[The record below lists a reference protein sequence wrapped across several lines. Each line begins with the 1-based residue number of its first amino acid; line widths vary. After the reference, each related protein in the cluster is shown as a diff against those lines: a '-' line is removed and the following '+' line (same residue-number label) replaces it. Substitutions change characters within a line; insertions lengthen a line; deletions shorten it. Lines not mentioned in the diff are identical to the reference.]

1 MTFGIRRIFAGRPS
15 IMRWNRFVCTVG
27 LVLIGSA
34 GLVRGQDQP
43 AVAPGAL
50 PEIRA
55 GVCAFKAKD
64 YPSAESHFQKALST
78 APNEKRTYKLLAL
91 SQEMQYRKG
100 DPSPAN
106 QAIGRRAIAAF
117 ARFLDAYP
125 VERTAVMESAV
136 LYKNIDAANLD
147 QIVADE
153 KLPRDV
159 RAEILVLMSSDTSR
173 CANKL
178 FDANRQLVNQ
188 NGKETYRFKEPI
200 NRVDLDRANVCAT
213 RSVELANRALDL
225 STDKRSSLSELG
237 SAYGALYMV
246 ADWKGD
252 TAAAAGLKNKAKAS
266 YDKFSEEEKRLDAL
280 KNDSAKPADKDQ
292 ITKAQMA
299 DAAEFVLTGTM
310 VRRPTWEQLTE
321 PVHPSYDEIFGPE
334 PPAPKTSVSRAP
346 MWKLFTSAED
356 GFSAMFP
363 GGVIRDRG
371 TGAVTYT
378 SGKYLIAVM
387 PRPSGQAASLDENA
401 TLAMTAWGSAQ
412 STCNFVRMG
421 GAECDVR
428 LLGPK
433 TIGGHPALI
442 YRLDQVGC
450 PTSPGVMVTV
460 STKDLIFV
468 IFTGA
473 GDENNADVKR
483 FLASVKIN

>member
-225 STDKRSSLSELG
+225 SIDKRSSLSELG

-252 TAAAAGLKNKAKAS
+252 TAAAAGLKNKAKAA
-266 YDKFSEEEKRLDAL
+266 YDKFSEEQRRIDAV
-280 KNDSAKPADKDQ
+280 KNTSEKPANENDA
-292 ITKAQMA
+292 TNAQMA
-299 DAAEFVLTGTM
+299 DAAEFVSTGTM
-310 VRRPTWEQLTE
+310 IRRPTWEQLTE

-334 PPAPKTSVSRAP
+334 PQAPKTNAVRAP
-346 MWKLFTSAED
+346 VWKLFTSRTD
-356 GFSAMFP
+356 RFSAMFP
-363 GGVIRDRG
+363 GGVSQTIAGRG
-371 TGAVTYT
+371 YAYT
-378 SGKYLIAVM
+378 SGKLLLIVM
-387 PRPSGQAASLDENA
+387 PRPTGQPVGTTEN
-401 TLAMTAWGSAQ
+401 TVLAVAAWGSAHT
-412 STCNFVRMG
+412 TCYFAAMG
-421 GAECDVR
+421 GSECDVR
-428 LLGPK
+428 LVGP
-433 TIGGHPALI
+433 TMIAGQTALL
-442 YRLDQVGC
+442 YRLDQVDCG
-450 PTSPGVMVTV
+450 SEPGVLAVISARDRMFTI
-460 STKDLIFV
+460 LIQS
-468 IFTGA
+468 
-473 GDENNADVKR
+473 GDENSPDVKR
-483 FLASVKIN
+483 FLSSLKID